1 MPPNSPRPYTTRR
14 RLSWP
19 LRAAAVLLLFTAL
32 VGPAAAP
39 VAANPIEEAKKA
51 IENARSRIQQLIQ
64 QKDQTQ
70 QQREQKE
77 AELQQLRREGES
89 ARDAL
94 QRVEVEFYAAI
105 DRREAIQTKL
115 NKIEVHIRDL
125 EAQQEAH
132 RAKLAERTAVYG
144 QRLRV
149 IYKLVQTPP
158 LVLIFGATDLNDFL
172 KRLNGFAA
180 VAREDSR
187 QVAAWRRE
195 QDQAERIRQERDTE
209 KAAQT
214 RLRAEAAEVERI
226 LDIKHD
232 QQQRLLAQIEA
243 EEARTQAELTEMDQ
257 HDRLL
262 AEQIR
267 RLQDE
272 LPKLE
277 EILERVRERERQR
290 RLREAARAAALSE
303 AERQLAPQPTG
314 PFIWPVSGRITARYG
329 VRTFAQRFHTG
340 LDIAAN
346 LRTPIRAVATGHVLH
361 VGYAVPGNRRASY
374 GMYVTLLHGD
384 GKVTLYAHLDDRISP
399 PQVQKGQIIDQGT
412 VVGTIGMTGITSGPH
427 LHFEVREP
435 NGATRNPLELL
446 P

>member
-1 MPPNSPRPYTTRR
+1 MPPNSRQPYTTRR

-19 LRAAAVLLLFTAL
+19 LRAAAVLLLLTAL

-39 VAANPIEEAKKA
+39 AAANPIEDARKA
-51 IENARSRIQQLIQ
+51 IENAKNRIQQLTQ
-64 QKDQTQ
+64 QKEQTQ
-70 QQREQKE
+70 QQRQETE
-77 AELQQLRREGES
+77 AELRQLQREGET
-89 ARDAL
+89 ARAAL
-94 QRVEVEFYAAI
+94 QRVEGELYAAI
-105 DRREAIQTKL
+105 DRRKAIQTKL
-115 NKIEVHIRDL
+115 DKTEVHIRDL
-125 EAQQEAH
+125 EAQQEEY
-132 RAKLAERTAVYG
+132 RAKLAQRAAVYG

-149 IYKLVQTPP
+149 IYKLAQTPP

-172 KRLNGFAA
+172 KRLNGFTAI
-180 VAREDSR
+180 AREDSR

-195 QDQAERIRQERDTE
+195 QEQAEQVRRQLDEE
-209 KAAQT
+209 KAEQT
-214 RLRAEAAEVERI
+214 RLRVEAAAIERV
-226 LDIKHD
+226 LDIKRD
-232 QQQRLLAQIEA
+232 QQQQLIAQIEA
-243 EEARTQAELTEMDQ
+243 EEASKEQELTEMDQ
-257 HDRLL
+257 YDERLT
-262 AEQIR
+262 EQIR
-267 RLQDE
+267 HLQDD
-272 LPKLE
+272 LPRLE
-277 EILERVRERERQR
+277 EILAEVRRREEERRQR
-290 RLREAARAAALSE
+290 AAAAAAALSE
-303 AERQLAPQPTG
+303 ADRQVTLPPSG
-314 PFIWPVSGRITARYG
+314 PFIWPVSGPITARYG

-346 LRTPIRAVATGHVLH
+346 LRTPIRAAATAHVLH

-435 NGATRNPLELL
+435 NGATRNPLEFL

>member
-1 MPPNSPRPYTTRR
+1 MPPNSRQPYTTRR

-19 LRAAAVLLLFTAL
+19 LRAAAMLLLLTAL

-39 VAANPIEEAKKA
+39 VAANPIEDALKA
-51 IENARSRIQQLIQ
+51 IENAKNRIQQLTQ
-64 QKDQTQ
+64 QQEQTQ

-77 AELQQLRREGES
+77 AELQQLQREGES

-94 QRVEVEFYAAI
+94 QRVERELYAAI

-125 EAQQEAH
+125 EAQQEEH

-149 IYKLVQTPP
+149 IYKLAQTPP

-172 KRLNGFAA
+172 KRLNSFT
-180 VAREDSR
+180 VLAREDSR

-195 QDQAERIRQERDTE
+195 HDQAEQIRQALDAE
-209 KAAQT
+209 KAEQT
-214 RLRAEAAEVERI
+214 KLRAEAAEVERV
-226 LDIKHD
+226 LDIKRD
-232 QQQRLLAQIEA
+232 QQQRLIAQIEA

-257 HDRLL
+257 HDRFLT
-262 AEQIR
+262 EQIR
-267 RLQDE
+267 HLEDDLPRLQ
-272 LPKLE
+272 
-277 EILERVRERERQR
+277 EILARVREREEQR
-290 RLREAARAAALSE
+290 RRAAAALSE

-314 PFIWPVSGRITARYG
+314 PFIWPVTGRITARFG

-346 LRTPIRAVATGHVLH
+346 LRVPVRAVATGHVLH

-384 GKVTLYAHLDDRISP
+384 GKVTLYAHLDDRVSP
-399 PQVQKGQIIDQGT
+399 PQVEKGKIIDQGE

-435 NGATRNPLELL
+435 NGATRNPLEFL

>member
-1 MPPNSPRPYTTRR
+1 MAAARR
-14 RLSWP
+14 R
-19 LRAAAVLLLFTAL
+19 RAAAAHRL

-51 IENARSRIQQLIQ
+51 IENAKNRIQQLTQ
-64 QKDQTQ
+64 QQEQTQ

-77 AELQQLRREGES
+77 AELQQLQREGES

-94 QRVEVEFYAAI
+94 QRVERELYAAI

-144 QRLRV
+144 QRLSA
-149 IYKLVQTPP
+149 IYKLAQTPP

-172 KRLNGFAA
+172 KRLNSFT
-180 VAREDSR
+180 VLAREDSR

-195 QDQAERIRQERDTE
+195 HDQAEQIRQALDAE
-209 KAAQT
+209 KAEQT
-214 RLRAEAAEVERI
+214 KLRAEAAEVERV
-226 LDIKHD
+226 LDIKRD
-232 QQQRLLAQIEA
+232 QQQRLIAQIEA

-257 HDRLL
+257 HDRFLT
-262 AEQIR
+262 EQIR
-267 RLQDE
+267 HLEDDLPRLQ
-272 LPKLE
+272 
-277 EILERVRERERQR
+277 EILARVREREEQR
-290 RLREAARAAALSE
+290 RRAAAALSE

-314 PFIWPVSGRITARYG
+314 PFIWPVTGRITARFG

-346 LRTPIRAVATGHVLH
+346 LRVPVRAVATGHVLH

-384 GKVTLYAHLDDRISP
+384 GKVTLYAHLDDRVSP
-399 PQVQKGQIIDQGT
+399 PQVEKGKIIDQGE

-435 NGATRNPLELL
+435 NGATRNPLEFL